1 MSKSR
6 NIADLGS
13 NDVIETS
20 ATGVDVTGTV
30 TADGLTVGNSS
41 ANADLVLSEGST
53 NTEAR
58 IRNTN
63 GILEIDADLNNEFGN
78 SSMVF
83 AVDGTDKVKINNN
96 GDVSFYEDT
105 GTTAKF
111 VWDASAENLSINSN
125 GAFPLSLDSDSGE
138 TILKLDNSST
148 NGRRYWLISGGTSGS
163 FSGGKWGVYDADAG
177 AERLTIDSAG
187 NVGIGTAS
195 PQDTL
200 HVASADA
207 VLRLETTS
215 TTGQAGVQFWDAQGG
230 TNKQA
235 EIRYSDSSNVFTIQG
250 NANGTVFLT
259 PSNTFPN
266 ASEAARID
274 SSGNLLVGTT
284 AASAKWL
291 AGNGVDRGIEV
302 RGDAV
307 VVSHTSYEN
316 QLLNT
321 DNITAHIRFYY
332 RGSATGS
339 INTSGSGTVYA
350 TTSDYRLKENV
361 SAMYN
366 ASDRVKAL
374 KPCRFNFIA
383 APDSTVDG
391 FLAHEAQEVV
401 PEAVTGTKDAMDE
414 DGNPEYQGIDQSK
427 LVPLLTKALQEAIT
441 KIEQLETRIETLENN

>member
-13 NDVIETS
+13 NDVIETTAS
-20 ATGVDVTGTV
+20 GVDVTGTV

-274 SSGNLLVGTT
+274 SSGNLLVGRTSQLGANSKLT
-284 AASAKWL
+284 LECNALYNDGLTLNDSYTGAGAAASI
-291 AGNGVDRGIEV
+291 N
-302 RGDAV
+302 
-307 VVSHTSYEN
+307 
-316 QLLNT
+316 
-321 DNITAHIRFYY
+321 FY
-332 RGSATGS
+332 RNSTKVGS
-339 INTSGSGTVYA
+339 ITNTTSSVAYN
-350 TTSDYRLKENV
+350 TTSDERLKENIADTTHSV
-361 SAMYN
+361 N
-366 ASDRVKAL
+366 IDDIRVREYDWKADGEHQ
-374 KPCRFNFIA
+374 RFGFIA
-383 APDSTVDG
+383 QELETVY
-391 FLAHEAQEVV
+391 
-401 PEAVTGTKDAMDE
+401 PEAVHSPEDE
-414 DGNPEYQGIDQSK
+414 DEMKSVDYSK
-427 LVPLLTKALQEAIT
+427 LVPLLVKEIQTLKS
-441 KIEQLETRIETLENN
+441 RIETLENK